1 MYGPHRG
8 LSLSLLG
15 AEACKIMGS
24 DKISACLS
32 HLVNVQPKVA
42 KMSIKPFGRYVYFS
56 ENNSF
61 KTIPIDNDGE
71 NMLRTVFRN
80 GELLIEDKFSYI
92 KDRTLNY
99 SSR

>member
-1 MYGPHRG
+1 MNVIENIITTIA
-8 LSLSLLG
+8 LAIWLG
-15 AEACKIMGS
+15 IFRVLCNGEWKDIFKNPLDS
-24 DKISACLS
+24 SKKS
-32 HLVNVQPKVA
+32 KT
-42 KMSIKPFGRYVYFS
+42 GRFKLIN

-61 KTIPIDNDGE
+61 KTILIDNDGE